1 MQTASEPQSDVVM
14 TPRRRGGKLLYFLL
28 LIVVL
33 FGGISIGRT
42 ITKLPME
49 SAPTEASDNREL
61 DLSLFDK
68 VYDVIQREFVNRPAE
83 TANLEYGA
91 IKGLVAGLDDPN
103 SNFMDPEETKAF
115 QDNLAGVFEGIGIEI
130 AKRDGNLT
138 VVTPLSGSPAEE
150 VGLKAGDVIVAIDDE
165 DASSLTLDEAVLK
178 IRGEAGTEVRLLITR
193 KKDFEAKEFKITR
206 APINIES
213 LTYEIRDDGIAV
225 VEISRFG
232 EDTADKMEK
241 AAQDILAKG
250 AKGIVLDLRGNPG
263 GFLESSVE
271 IASFFVQEGVIVS
284 EEFGDGNKQTY
295 NARENAR
302 LKDIPLVVLINEGS
316 ASASEI
322 LAGAL
327 QDYERGT
334 LVGIKSFGKGSV
346 QELKSLDKNTSLR
359 LTVAKFVLPK
369 GRKIDHVGIEP
380 DVKIERTTED
390 IEADRD
396 PQLDKALE
404 LVKEKIK

>member
-1 MQTASEPQSDVVM
+1 MQALAPQSDVVP
-14 TPRRRGGKLLYFLL
+14 TPQRRSGKFLYFVLL
-28 LIVVL
+28 VVVL
-33 FGGISIGRT
+33 FAGIAIGRSLT
-42 ITKLPME
+42 DLPANT
-49 SAPTEASDNREL
+49 STTASNDQAREL

-68 VYDVIQREFVNRPAE
+68 VYDILQREFVNRPAN
-83 TANLEYGA
+83 TADLEYGA

-130 AKRDGNLT
+130 AKRNGDLT
-138 VVTPLSGSPAEE
+138 VVTPLDGSPAEQA
-150 VGLKAGDVIVAIDDE
+150 GLKAADVIVAIDDI

-178 IRGEAGTEVRLLITR
+178 IRGKSGTEVRLLITR

-206 APINIES
+206 APINIVS
-213 LTYEIRDDGIAV
+213 LSHAIRDDGIAV
-225 VEISRFG
+225 IEISRFG

-241 AAQDILAKG
+241 AAQEVLAKG

-271 IASFFVQEGVIVS
+271 IAGFFVEEGAIVT
-284 EEFGDGNKQTY
+284 EEYGDGNKQAY
-295 NARENAR
+295 NARGNAR
-302 LKDIPLVVLINEGS
+302 LKDIPLVALIDEGS

-327 QDYERGT
+327 QDYGKAT
-334 LVGIKSFGKGSV
+334 LIGVKSFGKGSV

-369 GRKIDHVGIEP
+369 GRKIDHEGIEP
-380 DVKIERTTED
+380 DIKVERTTED
-390 IEADRD
+390 FEADRD

-404 LVKEKIK
+404 VLKENIK